1 MNQRARLSLLVTQIF
16 IAGLMFALFGRLFYL
31 QIAAGPTYRDAALSI
46 QSRDVV
52 TPANRGFI
60 VDSSGVP
67 LALNKVGLAVTV
79 DRTKIDK
86 LSDKGESVI
95 QDLVK
100 LLGLDFADVWQRTRL
115 CGELPKGQKAG
126 CWTGS
131 RFQPISITK
140 EADPQIA
147 LKIVELSDRYPGI
160 SATPVAIRNY
170 PETLGT
176 NAGHVLGYVGPL
188 TEEDLSGASGR
199 SYFRSESIGKAG
211 LEIKYDEYLR
221 GIPGI
226 KTLIVD
232 RKEAVTTTS
241 KNTKPTAG
249 NHLVTSLDVRIQSAA
264 ELALNDAVKR
274 ARASGYRADGGAAVV
289 MDVRNGQVLALASNP
304 TFDPNAF
311 ERGLTVKQASNLFS
325 EKAGVPALNRA
336 LQSLYAPGSTFKV
349 VSLIAAKDAGYS
361 LKANYACPSEFQ
373 VGNRAFQNFES
384 KSRGTL
390 SMKRAIAV
398 SCDTIWYKIAYDE
411 WVRDGGLRPKSN
423 PNDYFF
429 NAAKKFQMGQKTGID
444 LPSESAGRLA
454 NREWRKNWY
463 AQNKDYYCN
472 YKDRAPKASQTAF
485 LLQLARENC
494 LDGDKIRAGDAV
506 NFSIGQGDTVITPI
520 KLAQM
525 YAAIANGGTI
535 WKPTVAKA
543 IVKTDGTVLKTFS
556 PEKLGNLGED
566 QATLSFLQDA
576 LHEVTISGT
585 SAGVFASFPI
595 PTSGKTGTA
604 QVFGKN
610 PNGSAKSDTSW
621 YAGYAPTNNPRYVA
635 VMMVSQGGFG
645 AGTSGLGVRKIF
657 ETIFGVQGGK
667 VNPELQVFPE
677 GMPPTKLPRISP
689 ATKPKPSI
697 LAPGTTGQQAPAT
710 PSPQAKVKSKVKAQ
724 R

>member
-16 IAGLMFALFGRLFYL
+16 IAGLMLALFGRLFYL

-131 RFQPISITK
+131 RFQPIPITK

-336 LQSLYAPGSTFKV
+336 LQGLYAPGSTFKA

-384 KSRGTL
+384 KSQGTL

-444 LPSESAGRLA
+444 LPSESSGRLA

-506 NFSIGQGDTVITPI
+506 NFAIGQGDTVITPI

-543 IVKTDGTVLKTFS
+543 IVKTDGTVLKTFA

-585 SAGVFASFPI
+585 AAGVFAGFPI
-595 PTSGKTGTA
+595 PAAGKTGTA

-621 YAGYAPTNNPRYVA
+621 FAGYAPSNNPEYVA

-645 AGTSGLGVRKIF
+645 AGTSGIGVRKIF

-667 VNPELQVFPE
+667 VNPELQVFPD

-697 LAPGTTGQQAPAT
+697 LAPGQTAQVQIAT
-710 PSPQAKVKSKVKAQ
+710 SPTPKAK